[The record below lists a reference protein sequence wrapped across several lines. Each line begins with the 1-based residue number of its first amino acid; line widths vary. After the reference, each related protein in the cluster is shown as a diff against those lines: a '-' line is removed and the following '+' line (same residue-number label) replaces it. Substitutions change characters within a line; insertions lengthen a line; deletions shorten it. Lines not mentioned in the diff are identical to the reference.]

1 MKTRKLVIRIIA
13 LLLCVVPPAV
23 TVLLN
28 FPVWIDRSHAATISG
43 TVLVL
48 LVLCC
53 IPFYKAILAYIK
65 SAAAPVLWLLLF
77 AFCYLFGAIVDEL
90 TIVAFVG
97 MISNLLGALLFKLEK
112 RYRG

>member
-1 MKTRKLVIRIIA
+1 MKTRKLIIRIFA

-23 TVLLN
+23 AVLLN
-28 FPVWIDRSHAATISG
+28 FPVWIERSHAATISG
-43 TVLVL
+43 TALVL

-53 IPFYKAILAYIK
+53 IPFYKSILAYIK
-65 SAAAPVLWLLLF
+65 SAATPVFWLLMF

-112 RYRG
+112 RYR